1 MGLNAKKV
9 GGGGGNRT
17 PQANIEPGTYPARLV
32 QIIDLGLQAQRPY
45 QGKDKAPAQEIM
57 LTYELVDTF
66 MLDENGEELTDKPRW
81 ISETLPFYGLYAD
94 KAKSTQRYNAIDPNG
109 DFDGDFTKAIG
120 QPINVTIVNNAVG
133 DKVYDNIATISAMRP
148 RDADKCPE
156 LVNPSKLFD
165 LDAPDLE
172 VFNALPEWLRDKIKT
187 NLNYKGSPLEQ
198 LLAGGGDRPRSAKA
212 EKPAKAAAPAPADEA
227 DGEDNPF

>member
-9 GGGGGNRT
+9 GGNGGGNKV

-32 QIIDLGLQAQRPY
+32 QILDLGLQAQRPY
-45 QGKDKAPAQEIM
+45 QGKDKPPAQEIM

-66 MLDENGEELTDKPRW
+66 MLDENGKELEDKPRW

-94 KAKSTQRYNAIDPNG
+94 KAKSTQRYNALDPQG
-109 DFDGDFTKAIG
+109 LYDGDFSKAIG
-120 QPINVTIVNNAVG
+120 EPVNVTIVNNAVG

-165 LDAPDLE
+165 LDDPDLE
-172 VFNALPEWLRDKIKT
+172 VFNALPEWLRDKIKS
-187 NLNYKGSPLEQ
+187 NLNFKGSKLEK
-198 LLAGGGDRPRSAKA
+198 LVGGAAPKEKA
-212 EKPAKAAAPAPADEA
+212 KPAPEPAAEVEEDDE
-227 DGEDNPF
+227 NRPF